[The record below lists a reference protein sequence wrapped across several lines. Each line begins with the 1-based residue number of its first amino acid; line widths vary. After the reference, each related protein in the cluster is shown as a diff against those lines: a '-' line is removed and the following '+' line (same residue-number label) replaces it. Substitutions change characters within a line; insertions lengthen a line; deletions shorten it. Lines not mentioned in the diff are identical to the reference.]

1 MIYVNVVLAVTVLIA
16 VLVML
21 FKSRKMGGDV
31 AGLSVRL
38 EERDAKIID
47 LKTALAAKECE
58 LRDVNRE
65 LSDALGEVKALKNS
79 LEAKNDELLKSK
91 EEISRKL
98 LELEEKLNDKF
109 QVMASKILD
118 EKTAKMN
125 EEGSRSIRSI
135 LEPFGITLQEFKD
148 SVNKY
153 NTESIRSRGALAEQ
167 LDKLGRANDRLN
179 TEANNLTNALKSNSQ
194 KQGRWGEVTLEM
206 LLETAG
212 LERGIVFETQTELKN
227 EAGENLRT
235 ELGSKMR
242 PDVIINLPDDRR
254 VIIDAKCSLTA
265 HMQATNV
272 EIDEKLRES
281 YLADHVKSVKS
292 HIDEL
297 SKKAYDNAPGTLD
310 YVFMFIPSEAAYAAA
325 LQADPGLW
333 EYANSKRIALV
344 CPMTLLAVLRVVNF
358 MWTQQKQIES
368 VEKVF
373 ERGRLLY
380 EKAASFV
387 DSFLSMHSSIK
398 SACDAA
404 DKTYKLLASGKGNL
418 ISQAESLL
426 KVGVSPKKKISS
438 KVLTEND

>member
-16 VLVML
+16 VLAVL

-153 NTESIRSRGALAEQ
+153 NTESIRSRGALA
-167 LDKLGRANDRLN
+167 
-179 TEANNLTNALKSNSQ
+179 
-194 KQGRWGEVTLEM
+194 
-206 LLETAG
+206 
-212 LERGIVFETQTELKN
+212 
-227 EAGENLRT
+227 
-235 ELGSKMR
+235 
-242 PDVIINLPDDRR
+242 
-254 VIIDAKCSLTA
+254 
-265 HMQATNV
+265 
-272 EIDEKLRES
+272 
-281 YLADHVKSVKS
+281 
-292 HIDEL
+292 
-297 SKKAYDNAPGTLD
+297 
-310 YVFMFIPSEAAYAAA
+310 
-325 LQADPGLW
+325 
-333 EYANSKRIALV
+333 
-344 CPMTLLAVLRVVNF
+344 
-358 MWTQQKQIES
+358 
-368 VEKVF
+368 
-373 ERGRLLY
+373 
-380 EKAASFV
+380 
-387 DSFLSMHSSIK
+387 
-398 SACDAA
+398 
-404 DKTYKLLASGKGNL
+404 
-418 ISQAESLL
+418 
-426 KVGVSPKKKISS
+426 
-438 KVLTEND
+438 